1 MLGGVIAIVWGLL
14 LAGMAWQSM
23 WPWGAFVSWVS
34 PKQLL
39 TQWVVGS
46 VLVGGVLLIGGARA
60 TGAALVG
67 SSVCSSVAYLPLKGV
82 YGGDHLETLVHGAV
96 ILGSVG
102 LVGFGLA
109 GLRRRARAPLDR
121 YPVALVPA
129 IGTVVVG
136 TLLILRIQEEAA
148 PSCSLMDARPVTNAS
163 SPFAASC
170 FRGFEDPWL
179 QALLWFNV
187 AFLALLFLVQAW
199 QASRSSGEQEQEDGT
214 MGAEWDWLL
223 RPFARGGNPFFLQLP
238 SPGAAARP
246 HARHPGVRRLWAV
259 FGAASILI
267 AACTSTATQ
276 PNPSTAVCFDAAKV
290 RGLYE
295 EWAHAAAEIWVGDGV
310 DLAQVAASLQAAR
323 ETLLELARATAAD
336 PVAAGHFQDA
346 ADSYLKVP
354 PIPPDASL
362 DAMSRREKDR
372 LERTFTGT
380 GNGVYEG
387 IETLNNS
394 DIPFC

>member
-1 MLGGVIAIVWGLL
+1 MEFPCCPQHLL
-14 LAGMAWQSM
+14 E
-23 WPWGAFVSWVS
+23 
-34 PKQLL
+34 
-39 TQWVVGS
+39 QWVVCC
-46 VLVGGVLLIGGARA
+46 LAVGAVLLLGGARA

-67 SSVCSSVAYLPLKGV
+67 SSVCSFLAYPLKGL

-109 GLRRRARAPLDR
+109 GLALGADHPLGR

-199 QASRSSGEQEQEDGT
+199 QASRSSGKYGQEDGPL
-214 MGAEWDWLL
+214 DWLL
-223 RPFARGGNPFFLQLP
+223 APFARGDGTP
-238 SPGAAARP
+238 S
-246 HARHPGVRRLWAV
+246 
-259 FGAASILI
+259 
-267 AACTSTATQ
+267 
-276 PNPSTAVCFDAAKV
+276 
-290 RGLYE
+290 
-295 EWAHAAAEIWVGDGV
+295 
-310 DLAQVAASLQAAR
+310 
-323 ETLLELARATAAD
+323 
-336 PVAAGHFQDA
+336 
-346 ADSYLKVP
+346 
-354 PIPPDASL
+354 
-362 DAMSRREKDR
+362 
-372 LERTFTGT
+372 
-380 GNGVYEG
+380 
-387 IETLNNS
+387 
-394 DIPFC
+394 